1 MAPGDGQAA
10 HAGVRHAHGLDL
22 GADGR
27 DLNGRGIQ
35 KNGRMLRGGLQCR
48 LLFRFL
54 REGRNGQRGQHG
66 HAQCGDDEIEV
77 TPLQDGTVAFDI
89 VAELHPAQD
98 RCEHG
103 CAAGD
108 AEQCSCTGG
117 PESLHGNGLPF
128 KH

>member
-54 REGRNGQRGQHG
+54 REGRNGQRGQQAQGEQQAETTFFHG
-66 HAQCGDDEIEV
+66 D
-77 TPLQDGTVAFDI
+77 
-89 VAELHPAQD
+89 
-98 RCEHG
+98 
-103 CAAGD
+103 
-108 AEQCSCTGG
+108 
-117 PESLHGNGLPF
+117 LPF
-128 KH
+128 FPVMLKMREAMIFHIFMIF